1 VKRVSK
7 PNKKITTASQ
17 LLPVHGL
24 LSNVF
29 DWQVGDPV
37 YCTAGAEWQGMYS
50 TIPTMFTDIPN
61 SGHDQPEQRYLL
73 LGYVD
78 VVIQFDQMCVV
89 LYKLNILSKFF

>member
-29 DWQVGDPV
+29 
-37 YCTAGAEWQGMYS
+37 AHNRMYITQKKTGLLTLDDFFAFFGS
-50 TIPTMFTDIPN
+50 LLFFAHFSPIS
-61 SGHDQPEQRYLL
+61 SGSN
-73 LGYVD
+73 
-78 VVIQFDQMCVV
+78 F
-89 LYKLNILSKFF
+89 